1 MGSFL
6 LAELVLLN
14 KVVHEFFRLN
24 KAIVIPVKC
33 RKYTSEI
40 PLFLLVELLL
50 FFELG
55 LRLEMLLLISDVL
68 LLFLVFFIIDGLK
81 VIAHVLGLFGVL
93 HCFLGARVQI
103 SITHREII
111 EIHN

>member
-1 MGSFL
+1 MD
-6 LAELVLLN
+6 EI
-14 KVVHEFFRLN
+14 VHELFRFN
-24 KAIVIPVKC
+24 KAIVIPVKG

-40 PLFLLVELLL
+40 PLFLLVEFLL
-50 FFELG
+50 FFELS
-55 LRLEMLLLISDVL
+55 LRLEMLLLIPNVLFL
-68 LLFLVFFIIDGLK
+68 LLVLFIINGLK
-81 VIAHVLGLFGVL
+81 VIAHVLGLLGVL